1 MVCNFPGILAGY
13 AKNGWHAKYFAPAHD
28 PVLDEYAGNQE
39 RPVDVLFVGGFSRH
53 HQRRAKL
60 LRRWQC
66 ADKLNVVMHLD
77 QSRLARF
84 AASPLGR
91 LLPLAQQRVPAAVR
105 RVSRPS
111 VYRARHVWRCR
122 GLR

>member
-1 MVCNFPGILAGY
+1 M
-13 AKNGWHAKYFAPAHD
+13 
-28 PVLDEYAGNQE
+28 LDEYAGNQE

-60 LRRWQC
+60 LEAVAAC

-91 LLPLAQQRVPAAVR
+91 LLPLAQRRAVPAAVR

-111 VYRARHVWRCR
+111 VYGRDMYRRRCR
-122 GLR
+122 GP